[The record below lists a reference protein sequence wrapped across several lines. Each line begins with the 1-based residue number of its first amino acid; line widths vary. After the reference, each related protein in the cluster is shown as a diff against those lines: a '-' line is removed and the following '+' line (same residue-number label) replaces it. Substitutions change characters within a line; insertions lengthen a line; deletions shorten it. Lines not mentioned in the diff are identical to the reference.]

1 MKEPNVHVTPHSE
14 GGWSVMREGDERASR
29 VFDTKEEA
37 VEFGKNLARVNMVE
51 YIEHNHDGR
60 IAERNSYGND
70 PYPPAG

>member
-1 MKEPNVHVTPHSE
+1 MKEPNVHVTPHHD

-29 VFDTKEEA
+29 VFDNKEEA
-37 VEFGKNLARVNMVE
+37 VEFAKDLARVNMVE
-51 YIEHNHDGR
+51 YIEHNRDGR